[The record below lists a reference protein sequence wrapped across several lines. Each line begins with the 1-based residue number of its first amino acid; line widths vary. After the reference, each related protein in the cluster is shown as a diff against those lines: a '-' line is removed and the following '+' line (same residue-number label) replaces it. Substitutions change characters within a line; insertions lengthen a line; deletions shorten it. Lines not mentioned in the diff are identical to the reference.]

1 MTALDFNTL
10 GGEILGAYPAVAAAL
25 VPHFLQR
32 FFSLH
37 HRACAAHAR
46 VRCGIV

>member
-25 VPHFLQR
+25 VPNFLQR
-32 FFSLH
+32 FFH
-37 HRACAAHAR
+37 CTIARALRTHACGAA
-46 VRCGIV
+46 